1 MERYNMEKQY
11 KIIATAPGEPDIVVE
26 LSEAEYADYY
36 ERLNNPPKPT
46 LTGSHLAAFLRGVF
60 KSKPLSYRVSVLREV
75 YPLLDILERD
85 LALTEPEYLE
95 FVSLFEQIV
104 SLTMTPQD
112 VSDVLAATQQFV
124 SGYMFS
130 TV

>member
-1 MERYNMEKQY
+1 MDKIY
-11 KIIATAPGEPDIVVE
+11 KTIATAPGEPDIVVE

-46 LTGSHLAAFLRGVF
+46 LTGSQLVAFLRGVF

-75 YPLLDILERD
+75 YPILDILERD

-95 FVSLFEQIV
+95 FVTLFEQTV
-104 SLTMTPQD
+104 ATTMSPQD
-112 VSDVLAATQQFV
+112 VADVLTATQQFV
-124 SGYMFS
+124 SGFVYF